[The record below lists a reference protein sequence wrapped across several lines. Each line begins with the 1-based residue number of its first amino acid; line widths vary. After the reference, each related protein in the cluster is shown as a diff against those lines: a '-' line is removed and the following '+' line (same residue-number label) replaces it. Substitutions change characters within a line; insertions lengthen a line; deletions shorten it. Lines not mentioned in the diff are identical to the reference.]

1 MLHKL
6 GLLLPRA
13 AVVVSSVISLLC
25 SVSVA
30 AEDAGTLFERRIAPV
45 LEQRCASCHN
55 PDKREGGFD
64 VAATAEEHTKES
76 LQSVKE
82 NIEAQKAV
90 LVDVRDKQEWDKGHV
105 AGAIFL
111 PLSEF
116 RRRDRTA
123 EMLKDLPKDR
133 VLYTHCVV
141 GMRALKAAEI
151 LKKHGYE
158 VRALKP
164 GYDELIKAGF
174 ESEKAK

>member
-1 MLHKL
+1 MQFVHHRLYGVIA
-6 GLLLPRA
+6 GLLLFA
-13 AVVVSSVISLLC
+13 ANAV
-25 SVSVA
+25 
-30 AEDAGTLFERRIAPV
+30 
-45 LEQRCASCHN
+45 
-55 PDKREGGFD
+55 
-64 VAATAEEHTKES
+64 AEEHTKDA
-76 LQSVKE
+76 LATVKE
-82 NIEAQKAV
+82 NVAAKKAV

-116 RRRDRTA
+116 RQRDRTA

-133 VLYTHCVV
+133 ILYTHCVV

-164 GYDELIKAGF
+164 GYDELIQAGF
-174 ESEKAK
+174 EDEKTK